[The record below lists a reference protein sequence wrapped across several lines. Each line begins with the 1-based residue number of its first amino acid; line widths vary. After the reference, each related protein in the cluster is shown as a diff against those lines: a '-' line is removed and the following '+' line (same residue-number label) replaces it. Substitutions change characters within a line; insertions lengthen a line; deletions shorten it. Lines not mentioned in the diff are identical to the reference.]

1 MAGSAD
7 RHSSIPGGPYL
18 LAGSSSVRGTAP
30 RQCLPP
36 PDACMSVA
44 LFLSLLGSVLLPL
57 LPRPTDRA
65 PVWLRFCHCPGPK
78 SSRSFQS
85 ESCGVQAAAGLDT
98 GQGVG
103 RDLVL
108 SAECGSLTGPLG
120 TSLLVPF
127 PQLACMCTNDSQRC
141 GKEQLTKDRRAHSHM
156 ECDRNNT

>member
-7 RHSSIPGGPYL
+7 GHSSIPGRPHL

-36 PDACMSVA
+36 TDAFMSVA
-44 LFLSLLGSVLLPL
+44 LFLSLPGSVLLPL

-85 ESCGVQAAAGLDT
+85 ESCGVQASAGLDT

-108 SAECGSLTGPLG
+108 SAECGSPKGPLG

-141 GKEQLTKDRRAHSHM
+141 GKEQLTKDRGAHSHV
-156 ECDRNNT
+156 ECDRSNT